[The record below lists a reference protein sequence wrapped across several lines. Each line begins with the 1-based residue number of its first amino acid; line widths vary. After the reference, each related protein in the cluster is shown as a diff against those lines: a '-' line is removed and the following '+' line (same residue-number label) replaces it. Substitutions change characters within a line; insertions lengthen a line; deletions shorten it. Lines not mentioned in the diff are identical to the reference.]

1 MFPVGARE
9 LIFCLPCRL
18 VPSRAPQGRREGSA
32 WLALQRRAIVRAWGC
47 VIPPPFQYC
56 GHEGWAGVSGDFQ
69 GPPPCRS
76 GWPKWPP
83 SSNST
88 NIKKKS
94 RSEAMVARASVRS
107 RVPFS
112 ERFLR
117 ARPSLGPGAPL
128 AKAQRPRRN
137 IRDSA
142 RIRRLLFMGEK
153 GASTGPSWGPY
164 VSRSARPAPH
174 VARVLG

>member
-1 MFPVGARE
+1 MDRLHVGSE
-9 LIFCLPCRL
+9 TYLWPC
-18 VPSRAPQGRREGSA
+18 G
-32 WLALQRRAIVRAWGC
+32 RAIVRVWGC

-56 GHEGWAGVSGDFQ
+56 GHEGWAGVPGNFQ

-88 NIKKKS
+88 NLKKKS
-94 RSEAMVARASVRS
+94 RPEAMVARASVRS

-117 ARPSLGPGAPL
+117 ARSSLGPGAPL

-142 RIRRLLFMGEK
+142 WIRRLLFMGEK

-164 VSRSARPAPH
+164 QCSLISAPTASMMMSRR
-174 VARVLG
+174 